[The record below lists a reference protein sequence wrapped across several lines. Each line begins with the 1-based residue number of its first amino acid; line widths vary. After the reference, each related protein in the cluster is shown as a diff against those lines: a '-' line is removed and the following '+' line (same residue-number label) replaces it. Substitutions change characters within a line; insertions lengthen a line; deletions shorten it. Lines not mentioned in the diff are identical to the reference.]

1 MVKSGCFIIH
11 LERATA
17 RQARVDRLMKEL
29 PVTPRI
35 MNAVDFLSISD
46 AQKSHY
52 RPHLLRPHYPFT
64 LRPAEVATFL
74 SHRAC
79 WQAIIDQEL
88 DAGLVVEDD
97 TALEEPAFHRAFEAA
112 QANAVQGDLVRFPI
126 KLREKPR
133 KILSADGDQHVMVP
147 QSIGLGMVMYLVT
160 RDAAQIL
167 LEKTRSFDRPV
178 DTYLQMRWDH
188 GLRVLTVWPSGIR
201 EVSADLGGSL
211 IGQKKGFGD
220 RILREILRPLY
231 RIQLWIYLRVQGA
244 KR

>member
-1 MVKSGCFIIH
+1 LVKSGCFIIH

-35 MNAVDFLSISD
+35 MNAVDFLSMSD

-79 WQAIIDQEL
+79 WQAIVDQEL

-97 TALEEPAFHRAFEAA
+97 TALEEPCFSPC
-112 QANAVQGDLVRFPI
+112 L
-126 KLREKPR
+126 
-133 KILSADGDQHVMVP
+133 
-147 QSIGLGMVMYLVT
+147 
-160 RDAAQIL
+160 
-167 LEKTRSFDRPV
+167 
-178 DTYLQMRWDH
+178 
-188 GLRVLTVWPSGIR
+188 
-201 EVSADLGGSL
+201 
-211 IGQKKGFGD
+211 
-220 RILREILRPLY
+220 
-231 RIQLWIYLRVQGA
+231 
-244 KR
+244 

>member
-35 MNAVDFLSISD
+35 MNAVDFLSMSD

-79 WQAIIDQEL
+79 WQAIVDQEL

-133 KILSADGDQHVMVP
+133 KILSADGDPHVMVP

-188 GLRVLTVWPSGIR
+188 GLGVLTVWPSGLR
-201 EVSADLGGSL
+201 EVAADLGGSL
-211 IGQKKGFGD
+211 IGQKKGSGD